1 MEIPSFPTTM
11 FQRILAFCGLVF
23 FLFTATSYAQLS
35 TNNKKAEKLY
45 EESKE
50 FLRRRDFDRC
60 IEKLRKAVDI
70 DPNFLEAH
78 YALANA
84 LNTLRRTEE
93 AEAHYRK
100 CLTISPDDR
109 KLAPVYYQIG
119 VIDFSKGDYASAQ
132 AKLEK
137 FLAMGVGNNNQ
148 IQDARKRVASCKY
161 AAEGM
166 KKPVEFKPEPV
177 PAPLNHL
184 PLQYFPVLSADRQQ
198 IIYTAREGFGS
209 SQDENIFISYL
220 QDGKWTPPRIIE
232 ELRTPYNE
240 GTCTI
245 SADGQTMI
253 FTICEN
259 RDKPIMGSCD
269 LFISYRTGDRW
280 SEPQNMGPAVNSR
293 YWDTQPSLSADGRTL
308 YFVSDRPGGIGG
320 HDIWVTQRHES
331 GRWGEAVNLGP
342 QINTRGDEVAPFIHV
357 NGQTL
362 FFASDNYPGYGGY
375 DLYKSERT
383 AEGWGKPVNLG
394 YPINDHRNQ
403 MGLFITA
410 DSKKGYYSHEEN
422 IGNQLVASRIY
433 MFDLP
438 EEIRP
443 AVASN
448 YVKGIVRDAV
458 TKKLL
463 AARIE
468 LIDLATDSIK
478 QQVTSD
484 AANGRYLIVLN
495 KGSEYALYV
504 NREGYLFKSLTFNY
518 AEQDG
523 KDVEIDI
530 ELEPIN
536 KGATIVLNNI
546 FFETGKWELQ
556 PKSVTELRK
565 LSALMQQ
572 NPQLKVEIG
581 GHTDDVGSDAANLE
595 LSRKRAQAVV
605 SYLTKNGIDASRL
618 TAKGYGETT
627 PQVPNDSDVNRA
639 KNRRIE
645 FKLL

>member
-1 MEIPSFPTTM
+1 MLRQAVITCGT
-11 FQRILAFCGLVF
+11 ILVLLSAVS
-23 FLFTATSYAQLS
+23 SYAQLS
-35 TNNKKAEKLY
+35 TNNKRAERLY

-50 FLRRRDFDRC
+50 YLRRRDFDRC
-60 IEKLRKAVDI
+60 IEKLRKAVEV

-93 AEAHYRK
+93 AEVHYRK
-100 CLTISPDDR
+100 CLKISPEDK
-109 KLAPVYYQIG
+109 KLAPVYYHIG
-119 VIDFSKGDYASAQ
+119 VIDFSRGDYAGAQ

-137 FLAMGVGNNNQ
+137 FLALGTGDNNK
-148 IQDARKRVASCKY
+148 IQDARRKIASCKY
-161 AAEGM
+161 AVEGM
-166 KKPVEFKPEPV
+166 KKPVNFKPEPV
-177 PAPLNHL
+177 PPPINHL

-198 IIYTAREGFGS
+198 MIYTAREGTS
-209 SQDENIFISYL
+209 SMHDENIYISYF
-220 QDGKWTPPRIIE
+220 QDGQWTQPKVIE

-253 FTICEN
+253 FTVCEN
-259 RDKPIMGSCD
+259 KDKFIFGSCD
-269 LFISYRTGDRW
+269 LFITYRTGDRW
-280 SEPQNMGPAVNSR
+280 SEPQNMGAAVNSR
-293 YWDTQPSLSADGRTL
+293 HWDTQPSLSADGRTL

-320 HDIWVTQRHES
+320 QDIWVSYRQEDGTWSQ
-331 GRWGEAVNLGP
+331 AVNLGA
-342 QINTRGDEVAPFIHV
+342 QINTRGDELAPFIHV
-357 NGQTL
+357 NGKTL
-362 FFASDNYPGYGGY
+362 FFASDGYPGYGGY
-375 DLYKSERT
+375 DLFKSELT
-383 AEGWGKPVNLG
+383 ENGWGKPVNLG

-410 DSKKGYYSHEEN
+410 DSKKGYFSHEEN
-422 IGNQLVASRIY
+422 VGNQLVSSRIY

-448 YVKGIVRDAV
+448 YVKGVVRDAV
-458 TKKLL
+458 TKKPL

-468 LIDLATDSIK
+468 LVTLANDSVQ

-495 KGSEYALYV
+495 KGAEYALYV

-518 AEQDG
+518 ASEEA

-530 ELEPIN
+530 DLVPIA
-536 KGATIVLNNI
+536 KGATVVLNNI
-546 FFETGKWELQ
+546 FFETAKWDLQ

-565 LSALMQQ
+565 LLKLLKE
-572 NPQLKVEIG
+572 NPQLRVEIS
-581 GHTDDVGSDAANLE
+581 GHTDDVGSDAANME
-595 LSRKRAQAVV
+595 LSRKRAQSVV
-605 SYLTKNGIDASRL
+605 NYLTQNGIDASRL
-618 TAKGYGETT
+618 IAKGYGETM
-627 PQVPNDSDVNRA
+627 PQVPNNSEENRA

>member
-1 MEIPSFPTTM
+1 M
-11 FQRILAFCGLVF
+11 FQRITVFFGLAF
-23 FLFTATSYAQLS
+23 FLFIAASYAQLS
-35 TNNKKAEKLY
+35 TTNKRAEKLY

-50 FLRRRDFDRC
+50 YLRRRDFDRC
-60 IEKLRKAVDI
+60 VEKLRKAVDI

-84 LNTLRRTEE
+84 LNTLRRTDE

-100 CLTISPDDR
+100 CLTISPEDR
-109 KLAPVYYQIG
+109 KLASVYYQIG
-119 VIDFSKGDYASAQ
+119 VIDFSKGDYNAAQ

-137 FLAMGVGNNNQ
+137 FLAMSVGNNSQ

-161 AAEGM
+161 AVEGM

-177 PAPLNHL
+177 PQPLNHL
-184 PLQYFPVLSADRQQ
+184 PLQYFPVLSADQQQ
-198 IIYTAREGFGS
+198 IIYTAREGFNNT
-209 SQDENIFISYL
+209 QDENIFISYR
-220 QDGKWTPPRIIE
+220 QEGKWTPPKVIE

-259 RDKPIMGSCD
+259 KDKQIYGSCD
-269 LFISYRTGDRW
+269 LFITYRTGDRW

-308 YFVSDRPGGIGG
+308 YFVSDRPGGVGG

-331 GRWGEAVNLGP
+331 GRWGEAFNLGQ
-342 QINTRGDEVAPFIHV
+342 QINTRGDEVAPFIHA
-357 NGQTL
+357 NGKTL

-383 AEGWGKPVNLG
+383 AQGWGQPINLG

-403 MGLFITA
+403 IGLFITA
-410 DSKKGYYSHEEN
+410 DGKKGYYSHEEN

-443 AVASN
+443 ATASN
-448 YVKGIVRDAV
+448 YVKGIVRDAL
-458 TKKLL
+458 TKKVL

-468 LIDLATDSIK
+468 LIDLATDSVQ
-478 QQVTSD
+478 QQVFSD

-495 KGSEYALYV
+495 KGAEYALYV

-518 AEQDG
+518 AEEG

-530 ELEPIN
+530 ELEPLN
-536 KGATIVLNNI
+536 KGAKTVLNNI
-546 FFETGKWELQ
+546 FFETAKWDLQ
-556 PKSVTELRK
+556 PKSITELRK
-565 LSALMQQ
+565 LLKLLQQ
-572 NPQLKVEIG
+572 NPELKVEIS

-605 SYLTKNGIDASRL
+605 SYLTQNGIEPARL
-618 TAKGYGETT
+618 IAKGYGESA
-627 PQVPNDSDVNRA
+627 PQVPNDSEANRA